1 MPNANVNSPQNG
13 PYTTIYYDRSGRVVN
28 QSTGFTRANEY
39 TLVRSSV
46 STPNF
51 RSKRPKWSLPM
62 NPFSSYRVERHC
74 PRGTFTVLALD
85 PYLNQNKTVY
95 SGCLDGIS
103 VTDIRQD
110 RTIVQSEQVSVDNI
124 ARNKLLLKVKNQ
136 KINLAQAFAERRMTA
151 QTIAN
156 TATRIANCMVDLKRG
171 NIALA
176 ADALGIRVSKRAN
189 ARYKRE
195 FRKHQPKAV
204 ANGWLELQYGWRPLL
219 NDIFGAAELL
229 ALSNLDK
236 LIRGRVSALHTVQRS
251 FLFTSLDG
259 NVPRTELTTVEYTR
273 KYVCYFSAR
282 NELLSGLASMGIT
295 NPALIAWELLPYSF
309 VADWFIPIGNWIS
322 TFDATLGLNFEKGSV
337 TTFRKTLQ
345 NQMWTAVDIRDP
357 YQSKSGYAQAK
368 CTYVSVDRTTLTS
381 FPGNAL
387 PEFKNPVS
395 IEHAA
400 NAIAL
405 LVQLFKK

>member
-1 MPNANVNSPQNG
+1 
-13 PYTTIYYDRSGRVVN
+13 
-28 QSTGFTRANEY
+28 
-39 TLVRSSV
+39 
-46 STPNF
+46 
-51 RSKRPKWSLPM
+51 
-62 NPFSSYRVERHC
+62 
-74 PRGTFTVLALD
+74 
-85 PYLNQNKTVY
+85 
-95 SGCLDGIS
+95 
-103 VTDIRQD
+103 
-110 RTIVQSEQVSVDNI
+110 
-124 ARNKLLLKVKNQ
+124 
-136 KINLAQAFAERRMTA
+136 
-151 QTIAN
+151 
-156 TATRIANCMVDLKRG
+156 MVDLKRG

-322 TFDATLGLNFEKGSV
+322 TFDATLGLDFEKGSV